1 MAGAEK
7 VKAGSRRSEEGSLF
21 AQEAARLMTDRHCT
35 DVQLLD
41 LRGISQVC
49 DFIVIGSG
57 TSDRQMRSVSE
68 EVGKLGK
75 ETGYTWCRM
84 NSDPSSTWIVVDF
97 IDVVIDQEGRPWIAL
112 AHNPGGEEGI
122 AGTLVIG
129 PRLRGPLPPLSPGG
143 PETLGL

>member
-1 MAGAEK
+1 MTGAEK

-21 AQEAARLMTDRHCT
+21 ALEAARLLGNRHCT
-35 DVQLLD
+35 DVQVLD

-75 ETGYTWCRM
+75 ETGHQWFRT
-84 NSDPSSTWIVVDF
+84 NTDPSSTWIVVDF
-97 IDVVIDQEGRPWIAL
+97 IDVVIHLFEPSRRAYYDLEDLWSDAVQMDF
-112 AHNPGGEEGI
+112 
-122 AGTLVIG
+122 
-129 PRLRGPLPPLSPGG
+129 SQQD
-143 PETLGL
+143 